1 MEKILTRKEA
11 AARKSVSVAT
21 WIRQEARAMASGD
34 SSFPQ
39 RRHLGLGRI
48 GYLESEV
55 DSHLRNL
62 PTGPLLTRSRPL
74 LEPEARERSRVARE
88 LSQQKHVAKTSN

>member
-1 MEKILTRKEA
+1 
-11 AARKSVSVAT
+11 
-21 WIRQEARAMASGD
+21 MASGD
-34 SSFPQ
+34 TTFPQ

-55 DSHLRNL
+55 DEHLRNL

-74 LEPEARERSRVARE
+74 LEPEVRERSRIARE
-88 LSQQKHVAKTSN
+88 LSLQKHVTKPSN